1 MTISTTVTKSSA
13 SGNGST
19 HSFAYGFKIF
29 ANADLQVIIRS
40 STGAETVKTLDT
52 HYIVTGAGSASG
64 GNVLFKYNTG
74 DSSDAHY
81 STSDYRPASGET
93 VIIRRALA
101 LSQSTDYIEND
112 TFSASDHENALD
124 QLTMVAQELQEQ
136 LDRSFKVSRTNTIT
150 TPEFT
155 TGASDRA
162 GAYLLFNADGSAL
175 TTSTVTA
182 GQYSGGD
189 GTVSAPFYSFTSD
202 LNTGF
207 YRIGADNVGLT
218 LGGTKRV
225 DFGASTTAFTG
236 EVTATGFTGTLDG
249 ILGSGTPAAAT
260 VTQLT
265 SGGNIVSDTDS
276 TDDLGTTS
284 VRWANLYVDAVTT
297 TNNTEIG
304 GNLTVT
310 GNLTINGTT
319 VTNDATN
326 VEIKDPL
333 IELNSGATSN
343 ASDLGLI
350 FERGST
356 GQNTGIIWDESSDH
370 FATILTDATGSS
382 TGNITYS
389 FAPFKCSTLT
399 ATAGTLAGLTSLAM
413 SAGATLTAGFLDED
427 DMASD
432 SAVAGVT
439 QQSVKA
445 YVDNNAP
452 ENGVKFAFESNT
464 NDTDQGAGKVF
475 LSSDNTVLYVDDV
488 EAGGVS
494 VNAWVDSWD
503 DVSNSVA
510 RGYVYLASYG
520 STNAIKVFKVTG
532 SVTSAS
538 TYSKVPVSLVLAV
551 GSFSDGDSVGLT
563 FIPSGADGSGS
574 LSDVVDDTSPQLG
587 GDLDVN
593 GNDITSASNADV
605 DINPNGTG
613 NVVLKTDLVS
623 VGGGSE
629 VGHVSSNG
637 AFDMKISSNSGTNSG
652 TILITDGANGAITLA
667 PNGTGIV
674 DVQGSMNSSI
684 STTGKSIVFG
694 F

>member
-13 SGNGST
+13 SGNAST

-64 GNVLFKYNTG
+64 GNVLFKFNTG
-74 DSSDAHY
+74 DVSDAHY
-81 STSDYRPASGET
+81 SSSDFRPASGET

-124 QLTMVAQELQEQ
+124 RLTMVAQELQEQ

-225 DFGASTTAFTG
+225 DFGAATTAFTG

-249 ILGSGTPAAAT
+249 ILGGGTPAAAT
-260 VTQLT
+260 VASLT
-265 SGGNIVSDTDS
+265 SGGNVVSDTDS
-276 TDDLGTTS
+276 TDDLGTTG
-284 VRWANLYVDAVTT
+284 VRWANLFVDAVTT

-326 VEIKDPL
+326 VEVKDPL

-343 ASDLGLI
+343 ASDLGFI

-356 GQNTGIIWDESSDH
+356 GDNGFMGWDESSDH
-370 FATILTDATGSS
+370 FVVATTSATGSS

-445 YVDNNAP
+445 YVDSSAP
-452 ENGVKFAFESNT
+452 ENGVKFAFEANT
-464 NDTDQGAGKVF
+464 NDADQGAGKVF
-475 LSSDNTVLYVDDV
+475 LSSDNTILYVDDV

-563 FIPSGADGSGS
+563 FIPSGADGSGDMTAANN
-574 LSDVVDDTSPQLG
+574 LSDVASASTSLSNIGGVGVGLTLALG
-587 GDLDVN
+587 G
-593 GNDITSASNADV
+593 
-605 DINPNGTG
+605 
-613 NVVLKTDLVS
+613 
-623 VGGGSE
+623 
-629 VGHVSSNG
+629 
-637 AFDMKISSNSGTNSG
+637 
-652 TILITDGANGAITLA
+652 
-667 PNGTGIV
+667 
-674 DVQGSMNSSI
+674 
-684 STTGKSIVFG
+684 
-694 F
+694 